1 MKELLFYIFVEIMIA
16 TALMLSNLMPE
27 REMAL
32 VAASILV
39 VINYTIYLSNNKP
52 IYLIIML
59 PIMILGLI
67 GRIYFY

>member
-1 MKELLFYIFVEIMIA
+1 MKELLFYIFVEIIIA